1 MNRRPW
7 SGLVLSI
14 VVFLTVPFSA
24 ATNRNPGDEPWPA
37 LLSSEPA
44 PVDPGFAA
52 LQHRA
57 NASLEKLIQSAS
69 ASP

>member
-1 MNRRPW
+1 MNRRPG

-14 VVFLTVPFSA
+14 IVFLMVPFSA

-37 LLSSEPA
+37 LLSNEPA
-44 PVDPGFAA
+44 PVDPSFAA

-57 NASLEKLIQSAS
+57 DAALEKLIQSAS

>member
-1 MNRRPW
+1 MNTRSW
-7 SGLVLSI
+7 SGLALSTVVLLI
-14 VVFLTVPFSA
+14 VPFTA
-24 ATNRNPGDEPWPA
+24 
-37 LLSSEPA
+37 
-44 PVDPGFAA
+44 VDPDFAA